1 MKEMN
6 TELQAGAETTAGT
19 RVVPIAGS
27 HNLRDMGGYKTSD
40 GREVKWGTL
49 FRSGVMAQLTE
60 GDRAEFRR
68 LGIVTIF
75 DLRANRERARRPTQW
90 HHGEDID
97 YHSRD
102 YELSI
107 GALDGLIHKGH
118 LEADALLHVI
128 HDAYRELPFEQA
140 DSYREL
146 FRLLVAGN
154 VPLLF
159 NCTAGKDRTGIAAA
173 LILFALGVPLD
184 TINHDYSLT
193 ELAMD
198 KLIAILFADPRYA
211 PLAALP
217 REQYLP
223 IVRADPTYLAIAF
236 REIERHHGGIAEY
249 LDKVLGVGPGEVE
262 VLRRELLSD
271 AGQPASR

>member
-6 TELQAGAETTAGT
+6 IES

-27 HNLRDMGGYKTSD
+27 HNLRDMGGYKTAD

-49 FRSGVMAQLTE
+49 FRSGVMAELTE
-60 GDRAEFRR
+60 ADRAEFRR
-68 LGIVTIF
+68 LGIVAIY
-75 DLRANRERARRPTQW
+75 DLRANRER
-90 HHGEDID
+90 
-97 YHSRD
+97 RD

-107 GALDGLIHKGH
+107 GALDGLIHKGN

-146 FRLLVAGN
+146 FRLLVAGQ

-173 LILFALGVPLD
+173 LILFTLGVPLD

-236 REIERHHGGIAEY
+236 KEIEHVHGGIAQY
-249 LDKVLGVGPGEVE
+249 LNVVLGVGPAEIE
-262 VLRRELLSD
+262 ILRAELL
-271 AGQPASR
+271 R